1 MKKSLIVSFA
11 LIISGILNTVI
22 GQQDALFT
30 QYIDAQL
37 YSNAAYA
44 GSNDYLSV
52 AAIHRQ
58 QWAGF
63 QGAPMATGIMVHTP
77 LQYESVGVGLEV
89 WNDNIGTLNRTSVG
103 ANFAYRFRFKNG
115 GKISLGV
122 KGIADFN
129 SSDIS
134 QLSNGDNDPRA
145 QSLMNSITPNAGVGF
160 LYKSPKWF
168 FGAGVPRILGNKN
181 SELNGG
187 YSNEM
192 HGYVLAGALID
203 IKNNWIFRP
212 STQVRGALN
221 APLSVDIS
229 AVFISNKRFHIG
241 LNYRLFASI
250 GVITQYQI
258 NRQFKLGY
266 AFDLSSS
273 AELRTTNFGSHEV
286 MLSYDMNYTKSSVAS
301 PRFF

>member
-1 MKKSLIVSFA
+1 MKKSIIVSCV
-11 LIISGILNTVI
+11 LIISALFHTAI

-63 QGAPMATGIMVHTP
+63 QGAPMTTGVLVHTP
-77 LQYESVGVGLEV
+77 LQYESIGVGLEI
-89 WNDNIGTLNRTSVG
+89 WNDRIGTLNRTTVG
-103 ANFAYRFRFKNG
+103 GNFAYRFRFKSG
-115 GKISLGV
+115 GKLSLGV
-122 KGIADFN
+122 KGIIDIN

-145 QSLMNSITPNAGVGF
+145 QSLTNSLTPNAGIGI
-160 LYKSPKWF
+160 LYKSSKWF
-168 FGAGVPRILGNKN
+168 MGVGVPRLLGNNN
-181 SELNGG
+181 SETNGG
-187 YSNEM
+187 YSNDM
-192 HGYVLAGALID
+192 HAYVLAGVLVNL
-203 IKNNWIFRP
+203 KNNWIFRP

-221 APLSVDIS
+221 APMSVDIS
-229 AVFISNKRFHIG
+229 AIFINNKVFHIG
-241 LNYRLFASI
+241 LNYRLLASV
-250 GVITQYQI
+250 GLITQYQI
-258 NRQFKLGY
+258 TRQFKLGY
-266 AFDLSSS
+266 AFDLGLTS
-273 AELRTTNFGSHEV
+273 ALRTTNFGSHEV